1 MALERFRAPAL
12 PIPNAEYDQRTM
24 TDIIRALR
32 LYFNQLDSLTPNQA
46 QSYRADNFYGGE
58 FDGTVMTANNVAT
71 STLTATYSN
80 VSSMMSQFVR
90 SNGFLGG
97 NFVGG
102 SFMADKFY
110 GADISGNGNGIIL
123 PSASFQ
129 DNTNQFGST
138 VYPSPISFT
147 QVDYTNQIILDDTTA
162 SFTGARTATT
172 LTVSAITGTLTVG
185 SHLFGTGY
193 ETAVV
198 TGSVTNNVLN
208 VTAVTS
214 GTLTVG
220 NYLTGVIA
228 MPAGTRIAA
237 LLTGSGGVGTYLLNV
252 PDGST
257 FSIAS
262 TTVTAYGVY
271 ITNQLTGTLGA
282 AGTYST
288 STSGNLASRAMTS
301 RQTSRIRTLVAG
313 VYSLTWSGQFS
324 NLANAAEDINVWIR
338 INNVDF
344 PGTNGVVSLQARK
357 SVGVPTK
364 VIAGW
369 NYFINLNANDYVEF
383 WWLPAS
389 TDVSLAALPAVT
401 GTPTA
406 YPSTASM
413 IATVGFVSG
422 LSSPSNLPGFIK
434 IAPISV
440 TGFGQIG
447 TVIVNTTNT
456 I

>member
-1 MALERFRAPAL
+1 MAINPQIKTLDLRPPKAPNL
-12 PIPNAEYDQRTM
+12 PIAPVEYRQLYQDQLLN
-24 TDIIRALR
+24 ALR
-32 LYFNQLDSLTPNQA
+32 LYFNQI
-46 QSYRADNFYGGE
+46 DNFAQPFSSNTGG
-58 FDGTVMTANNVAT
+58 A
-71 STLTATYSN
+71 
-80 VSSMMSQFVR
+80 
-90 SNGFLGG
+90 FL
-97 NFVGG
+97 
-102 SFMADKFY
+102 KFP
-110 GADISGNGNGIIL
+110 SG
-123 PSASFQ
+123 SFQ
-129 DNTNQFGST
+129 DNTSQFGST

-147 QVDYTNQIILDDTTA
+147 QIDYSNQIILDDTTA

-193 ETAVV
+193 ESAVV
-198 TGSVTNNVLN
+198 TASITNNIMT
-208 VTAVTS
+208 VTGVTS
-214 GTLTVG
+214 GTLAVG
-220 NYLTGVIA
+220 QYLVNGVDLA
-228 MPAGTRIAA
+228 AGARIAA
-237 LLTGSGGVGTYLLNV
+237 LITGTGGVGTYLVNI
-252 PDGST
+252 PDAT
-257 FSIAS
+257 LENIAS

-271 ITNQLTGTLGA
+271 ITNQLTGTLGG

-301 RQTSRIRTLVAG
+301 RHTSKIKTLVAG
-313 VYSLTWSGQFS
+313 TYSLTWSGQFS
-324 NLANAAEDINVWIR
+324 NLNNAAQDINVWIR
-338 INNVDF
+338 INGVDF

-389 TDVSLAALPAVT
+389 TDVSLASFPAVT

-422 LSSPSNLPGFIK
+422 LY
-434 IAPISV
+434 
-440 TGFGQIG
+440 
-447 TVIVNTTNT
+447 
-456 I
+456 